1 MICFK
6 KNPCCV
12 VIRVNNYFC
21 KIELSFH
28 KSLQIF
34 RTHNLI
40 HLLVS
45 NFCTF
50 VENLLKN
57 CLANSAAPDKNQETN
72 HKCFRL
78 VIVLVIV
85 NVRNLCVFQRG
96 VPCCLCLCCPI
107 IFRCPNWYF
116 YKPRPLNLNPNWL
129 MFSKLKK
136 CVFPPFYSFVLSK
149 LGSLSA
155 SSF

>member
-1 MICFK
+1 MLKVTTTELFESSASPWGGSVKTCFQ
-6 KNPCCV
+6 KNQSCV

-50 VENLLKN
+50 VGNLLKN
-57 CLANSAAPDKNQETN
+57 CLANSAAPDKNQEKN

-96 VPCCLCLCCPI
+96 GPILFMSMLSNYLQVPQL
-107 IFRCPNWYF
+107 IF
-116 YKPRPLNLNPNWL
+116 
-129 MFSKLKK
+129 SQT
-136 CVFPPFYSFVLSK
+136 
-149 LGSLSA
+149 
-155 SSF
+155 